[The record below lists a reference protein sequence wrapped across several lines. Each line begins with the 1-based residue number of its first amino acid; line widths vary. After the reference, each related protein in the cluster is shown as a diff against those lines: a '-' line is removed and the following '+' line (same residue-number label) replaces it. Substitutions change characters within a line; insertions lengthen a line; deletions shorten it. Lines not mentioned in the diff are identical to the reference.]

1 MTAQKKSS
9 QRAQQRRCSG
19 MPVLVSSWLK
29 DTCPAEAME
38 ILSER
43 VQIARCQARV
53 VFASRLRACRAP
65 PFRFLVSYM
74 PLALQNAPRFAARD
88 YDAAGIEPTLCGI
101 REVIPQSTAS
111 SG

>member
-1 MTAQKKSS
+1 M
-9 QRAQQRRCSG
+9 
-19 MPVLVSSWLK
+19 VSSWLK

-53 VFASRLRACRAP
+53 WLVPVCGRGAAARLLFSSVLHAASRAK
-65 PFRFLVSYM
+65 
-74 PLALQNAPRFAARD
+74 LQGPRE
-88 YDAAGIEPTLCGI
+88 YDAAGIEPTLCRI

-111 SG
+111 SGRRTTVYLYLEPVDRGKRSVLHE

>member
-1 MTAQKKSS
+1 M
-9 QRAQQRRCSG
+9 
-19 MPVLVSSWLK
+19 VSSWLK

-38 ILSER
+38 MLSER

-53 VFASRLRACRAP
+53 GCFPSAGAAARLLLFSSVLHAASRAK
-65 PFRFLVSYM
+65 
-74 PLALQNAPRFAARD
+74 LQGPRE

>member
-1 MTAQKKSS
+1 M
-9 QRAQQRRCSG
+9 
-19 MPVLVSSWLK
+19 VSSWLK

-38 ILSER
+38 MLSER

-53 VFASRLRACRAP
+53 WLLPVCGRAARLLLFSSVLHAASRAK
-65 PFRFLVSYM
+65 
-74 PLALQNAPRFAARD
+74 LQGPRE
-88 YDAAGIEPTLCGI
+88 YDAAGIEPTLCRI

>member
-1 MTAQKKSS
+1 M
-9 QRAQQRRCSG
+9 
-19 MPVLVSSWLK
+19 VSSWLK

-53 VFASRLRACRAP
+53 VFAFASAGASRLLLL
-65 PFRFLVSYM
+65 FLVCYM
-74 PLALQNAPRFAARD
+74 PLAVQNYRVRANTTQRASSRRFA
-88 YDAAGIEPTLCGI
+88 GI